1 MRLSLGIKKQQLQM
15 YEFFSTKPEPNFV
28 VRILAYGMDENY
40 ILERL
45 FDEQLLSHHLP
56 EAKNIIWNA
65 EYLDLEKGDA
75 ITAVLVIYSS
85 VSWLKYMEDLEN
97 FQ

>member
-1 MRLSLGIKKQQLQM
+1 MRLSLGIKTQQLQM
-15 YEFFSTKPEPNFV
+15 YDFFSTKPKLNFV

-45 FDEQLLSHHLP
+45 FDKQLLSHHFP

-65 EYLDLEKGDA
+65 EYLYL
-75 ITAVLVIYSS
+75 
-85 VSWLKYMEDLEN
+85 
-97 FQ
+97 

>member
-28 VRILAYGMDENY
+28 VRILAYGIDENY

-45 FDEQLLSHHLP
+45 FDKQLLSHHFP

-65 EYLDLEKGDA
+65 EYLYL
-75 ITAVLVIYSS
+75 
-85 VSWLKYMEDLEN
+85 
-97 FQ
+97 